1 MGSYLWMKTVNLG
14 VILENMGYM
23 LGKFREAIS
32 LLSSNISLFS
42 RIILT
47 IWLPGNIIIN
57 YLDYYVFYG
66 ADFIGLVRANMLI
79 EGIFGPI
86 YIGALIYALSRLK
99 QYQVVTYNEAITTGF
114 RNWGRL
120 WWAQFVAGL
129 IITLGFIALIV
140 PGIVLTIRYALID
153 SVVILEGADASE
165 SRKRSNVLT
174 AGKGWQIFGAYV
186 LFFLAFSIFSFMVY
200 IPVGV
205 MMELGFIGQ
214 LSSISISIVIDCIL
228 DVIYAIIII
237 VMFLFYWESKADGQQ
252 FDDELQLRT
261 TLD

>member
-1 MGSYLWMKTVNLG
+1 
-14 VILENMGYM
+14 M
-23 LGKFREAIS
+23 LDKFREAIS
-32 LLSSNISLFS
+32 LLRSNIRLFS
-42 RIILT
+42 LIILT

-66 ADFIGLVRANMLI
+66 EDFVDLTRVSMSI

-99 QYQVVTYNEAITTGF
+99 QYQVVTYTEAITTGF

-140 PGIVLTIRYALID
+140 PGIVLTIRYMLID
-153 SVVILEGADASE
+153 SAVILEGADASE
-165 SRKRSNVLT
+165 SRKRSSELT
-174 AGKGWQIFGAYV
+174 AGKGWQIFWAYV
-186 LFFLAFSIFSFMVY
+186 LFLFVITIFSFIVY
-200 IPVGV
+200 VPVGV
-205 MMELGFIGQ
+205 MIELGFIEQ
-214 LSSISISIVIDCIL
+214 LSSMIICIVIDCVL

-237 VMFLFYWESKADGQQ
+237 VMFLFYWESKD
-252 FDDELQLRT
+252 DDELQLRT
-261 TLD
+261 TPD

>member
-1 MGSYLWMKTVNLG
+1 
-14 VILENMGYM
+14 M

>member
-1 MGSYLWMKTVNLG
+1 
-14 VILENMGYM
+14 M
-23 LGKFREAIS
+23 LDKFREAIS
-32 LLSSNISLFS
+32 LLRSNIRLFS
-42 RIILT
+42 LIILT

-66 ADFIGLVRANMLI
+66 EDFVDLTRVSMSI

-99 QYQVVTYNEAITTGF
+99 QYQVVTYTEAITTGF

-129 IITLGFIALIV
+129 IIILGFIALIV
-140 PGIVLTIRYALID
+140 PGIVLTIRYMLID

-165 SRKRSNVLT
+165 SRKRSSELT

-186 LFFLAFSIFSFMVY
+186 LFLFVITIFSFIVY
-200 IPVGV
+200 VPVGV
-205 MMELGFIGQ
+205 MIELGFMEQ
-214 LSSISISIVIDCIL
+214 LSSMIICIVIDCVL

-237 VMFLFYWESKADGQQ
+237 VMFLFYWESKDDGQQ
-252 FDDELQLRT
+252 DDDELQLRT
-261 TLD
+261 TPD